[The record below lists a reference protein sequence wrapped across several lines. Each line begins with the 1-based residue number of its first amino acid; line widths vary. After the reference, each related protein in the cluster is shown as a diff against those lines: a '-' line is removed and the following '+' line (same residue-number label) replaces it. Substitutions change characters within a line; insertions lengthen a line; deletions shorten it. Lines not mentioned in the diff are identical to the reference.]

1 MKSGAPPLPLVQG
14 TAPVLAPGSPRA
26 SNERRGPE
34 SQING
39 RALAA
44 TRQQGAGQEVCES
57 VRHAPWV
64 RCASRGSHMRPGRG
78 TRSGSVVMTS
88 QRSVDQRDRCE
99 TLRFIV
105 NSGVIQIWWRS
116 AESDERFRRARGE
129 RPNCGPIQCDSRVL
143 ARGTQGGTAPIVR
156 GC

>member
-1 MKSGAPPLPLVQG
+1 MKSGAPPLPL
-14 TAPVLAPGSPRA
+14 APVLAPGSPRA